1 MIIKAQRGRGTK
13 IHILLDDEYQITTN
27 YDFWAENF
35 IADGTDISDE
45 EWQELDR
52 KCVV

>member
-35 IADGTDISDE
+35 IANGTDISMKSGKS
-45 EWQELDR
+45 LL
-52 KCVV
+52 KK